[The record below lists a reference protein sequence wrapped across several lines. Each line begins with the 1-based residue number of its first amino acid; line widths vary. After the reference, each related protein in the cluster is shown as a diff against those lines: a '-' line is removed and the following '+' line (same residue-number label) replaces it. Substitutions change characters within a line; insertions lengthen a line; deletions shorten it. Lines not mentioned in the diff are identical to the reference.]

1 MKEQYLGIDIDLS
14 RDALFT
20 ESGLSRLMEGY
31 MIEGETS
38 PQHRFAYVAKSFGSN
53 PAHAQRLYDY
63 ASKMWLSLLHQ
74 FLAMAKQKGRYLY
87 HVLRHI

>member
-38 PQHRFAYVAKSFGSN
+38 PQHRFAYVAGRQPVGWRIVGDCVNARRRLVDKRGSGSSC
-53 PAHAQRLYDY
+53 A
-63 ASKMWLSLLHQ
+63 
-74 FLAMAKQKGRYLY
+74 
-87 HVLRHI
+87 VLPL

>member
-31 MIEGETS
+31 MIDGETS
-38 PQHRFAYVAKSFGSN
+38 PQHRFAYVG
-53 PAHAQRLYDY
+53 
-63 ASKMWLSLLHQ
+63 W
-74 FLAMAKQKGRYLY
+74 
-87 HVLRHI
+87 